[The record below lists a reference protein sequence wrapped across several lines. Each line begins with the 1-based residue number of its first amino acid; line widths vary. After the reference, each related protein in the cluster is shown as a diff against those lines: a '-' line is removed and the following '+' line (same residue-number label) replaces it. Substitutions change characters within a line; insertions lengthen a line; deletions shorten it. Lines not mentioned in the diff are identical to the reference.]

1 MTTVTSNSQLG
12 SVKPCISHG
21 KTNKRTRCA
30 HRRPVCSL
38 PPLGASPLFAEL
50 VVWPQADYP
59 RGLEAI
65 PSCRAT
71 GMLSAGL
78 PCAGATETEE
88 NATEEEKASG
98 ERCHRSAYRPRAR
111 VNTPDCLPCA
121 PSLRGGARA
130 RAPLCPLQACL
141 HPERLFCPMLAGA
154 ELTDKGEEGGREE
167 WGRGGPQPA
176 QGVHSC
182 ARAPRPP
189 PHCVRA
195 RPPPR
200 A

>member
-1 MTTVTSNSQLG
+1 MSASASLDFCRSFEREFQLKHRTADAQALAWPGRGGAYMTTVTSNSQLG

-21 KTNKRTRCA
+21 KTNKRTTTRCA

-50 VVWPQADYP
+50 AVWPQADYP

-71 GMLSAGL
+71 GMLSARL

-88 NATEEEKASG
+88 NATEEDKASG

-141 HPERLFCPMLAGA
+141 HPKCALVLPCACAPAGC
-154 ELTDKGEEGGREE
+154 GG
-167 WGRGGPQPA
+167 
-176 QGVHSC
+176 
-182 ARAPRPP
+182 
-189 PHCVRA
+189 
-195 RPPPR
+195 
-200 A
+200 